1 MLSSAP
7 LYIES
12 KQTDWR
18 SIALAALVHILLL
31 AFLWIGV
38 QWQNQESTAVEAEI
52 WDITT
57 REAAPPPIEPVAPV
71 IQEPIAEPEK
81 VQQLEA
87 AKEAELAQQIKAE
100 EEAKREAEIILEQ
113 QKKKELAQKKEQ
125 ERLKA
130 EREEKQKR
138 LALEEQKKK
147 EEKAAQKK
155 AAEELEKKKL
165 AEQKKAAEQKKLSA
179 KEQQAKDKLFEE
191 NMRRL
196 TGQASAVGNGSI
208 NSTGD
213 AARSTG
219 NNRGD
224 PSYAARIAAKVRAN
238 TVSTVTDNSSNNPT
252 VEYRIELFPD
262 GSVRGAIR
270 KLKSSGIPRFD
281 EEVETGIRNAA
292 PFPKDKSGS
301 VPSSIDLVYKMKE

>member
-1 MLSSAP
+1 M
-7 LYIES
+7 
-12 KQTDWR
+12 
-18 SIALAALVHILLL
+18 
-31 AFLWIGV
+31 
-38 QWQNQESTAVEAEI
+38 VEAEI

-57 REAAPPPIEPVAPV
+57 REAAPPAAAPIVPVAP
-71 IQEPIAEPEK
+71 EPEPVIPPEK
-81 VQQLEA
+81 IEQPQVDQEA
-87 AKEAELAQQIKAE
+87 IRQAKEEAEVQAKA
-100 EEAKREAEIILEQ
+100 EAEIILEQ
-113 QKKKELAQKKEQ
+113 EKKKNLAKKKEQ

-130 EREEKQKR
+130 EREEKQKQLE
-138 LALEEQKKK
+138 LAEQKKK

-165 AEQKKAAEQKKLSA
+165 AEQKKLNA
-179 KEQQAKDKLFEE
+179 KEQLAKEKLFEE

-196 TGQASAVGNGSI
+196 TGQASAVGNGSL
-208 NSTGD
+208 NSTGE
-213 AARSTG
+213 AAKSTG

-238 TVSTVTDNSSNNPT
+238 TVSTVSDNTSNNPT
-252 VEYRIELFPD
+252 VEYRIELVPD
-262 GSVRGAIR
+262 GSLRGAIR
-270 KLKSSGIPRFD
+270 KLKSSGILRFD